1 MIIHKLQGWYTICS
15 YGCIVDK
22 VNPKITLD
30 LQDASNITYW
40 VNNILLSLSKNIITI
55 KFLFFV
61 TTVPKGLLLRTIVL
75 IICPLNQ
82 WILEYLIIFGEI
94 GNLVAFRRES
104 VCVVEFW
111 GMLIHMLVS
120 FIDIINHLI
129 HTRLVYVPES
139 HQAHEWLEEV
149 VHHMYM
155 AEEQG
160 IFDVILDPPIKIIIH
175 L

>member
-1 MIIHKLQGWYTICS
+1 M
-15 YGCIVDK
+15 
-22 VNPKITLD
+22 
-30 LQDASNITYW
+30 
-40 VNNILLSLSKNIITI
+40 
-55 KFLFFV
+55 
-61 TTVPKGLLLRTIVL
+61 
-75 IICPLNQ
+75 
-82 WILEYLIIFGEI
+82 
-94 GNLVAFRRES
+94 AFRRES